1 MRQRHAPALLA
12 YQRIPLVRGTRTR
25 GKLRKR
31 VTRQDAYSYWPI
43 TLVRGDESLRAAP
56 RAPYIRL
63 SPSFIATSTAVLFL
77 LYDRTRLIWQ
87 RGTQRESR
95 NSREGV
101 KSRKG
106 ESRKRIMHVSIAV
119 MRRSVSPLDGFTVC
133 LLNSAQLLNL
143 LIFSDSNASK
153 TASPFNWQQDCIH
166 KLGLRTRRRLVVLNS
181 YV

>member
-119 MRRSVSPLDGFTVC
+119 MRRSVSPLLCFTVS
-133 LLNSAQLLNL
+133 LLDLPIQYFVCY
-143 LIFSDSNASK
+143 IQTVKIGSNDV
-153 TASPFNWQQDCIH
+153 PH
-166 KLGLRTRRRLVVLNS
+166 KLLLYIESCANYLKKL
-181 YV
+181 